1 MRAGLIAVCLVSA
14 VALAACGNAGSSNSK
29 GPVVTTVPGGPTITE
44 ASGAELQQNL
54 PNSSQGVT
62 NDAIN
67 VAAITSKTNILGGHY
82 HEYVDGIQD
91 YFDYIN
97 SQNGI
102 YGRKLKI
109 TSDRDDNFLQN
120 EQTVKT
126 SLAQD
131 KAFAT
136 FIASPVFSGA
146 PDIAAATSMPTFLW
160 NINPEMAGH
169 PNIFGTIG
177 AICNNCLDMGTPAFL
192 KQEGYS
198 KIGVLA
204 YGVTASSK
212 DCANAVKNSLKKY
225 PTAQVVYFN
234 NSLAFAQPDL
244 SAQVSDM
251 KKAGVQYIYTCID
264 TSEALILGKELK
276 RQGLNAVQQLPN
288 AYDQQFVQQ
297 NAQYLEGDYIIPQ
310 FLPPEK
316 DANLPELQLFKQW
329 STKSGKTV
337 RELTYEG
344 WIAANMFVHA
354 LKLAGPNFTQQKVI
368 DSLNQDTN
376 FSANGMIVPIDWT
389 KQHEDPRCDN
399 SAPSPEQH
407 CPGLP
412 TGAHNPKWDGKWNCQ
427 TILRVKSGTLVPVL
441 DQPGKPWVCLPGD
454 PNAATIPA
462 ATYESFAP
470 AGG

>member
-1 MRAGLIAVCLVSA
+1 MRAGLIVACLVA
-14 VALAACGNAGSSNSK
+14 ALALAGCGNAGTSKPSSNA
-29 GPVVTTVPGGPTITE
+29 PVVTTVPGGSSITE
-44 ASGAELQQNL
+44 VSGADLQKNL
-54 PNSSQGVT
+54 PNNSQGVS
-62 NDAIN
+62 NNAID

-91 YFDYIN
+91 YFNYIN
-97 SQNGI
+97 SQGGI
-102 YGRKLKI
+102 YGRQLKV

-192 KQEGYS
+192 KAQGYS

-225 PTAQVVYFN
+225 PTAQVAYFN
-234 NSLAFAQPDL
+234 DSLAFAQPDL

-288 AYDQQFVQQ
+288 AYDEQFIQQ
-297 NAQYLEGDYIIPQ
+297 NAQYLEGDYIITQ

-329 STKSGKTV
+329 ATKSGKTV

-344 WIAANMFVHA
+344 WIAANMFVHG

-389 KQHEDPRCDN
+389 KQHNDPR
-399 SAPSPEQH
+399 
-407 CPGLP
+407 LP
-412 TGAHNPKWDGKWNCQ
+412 NGEHNPKYDGKWNCQ
-427 TILRVKSGTLVPVL
+427 TILQVKGGKLVPVL

-462 ATYESFAP
+462 ATYVSFAP